1 MAARAGIPNPNYPPN
16 ANDPRDSPNTPETE
30 QPSTVATP
38 EGDNEFA
45 PDQPLTPA
53 PEGLQRTP
61 AIDTNKV

>member
-1 MAARAGIPNPNYPPN
+1 MAENILTPNT
-16 ANDPRDSPNTPETE
+16 NDLRDSPDDPETDE
-30 QPSTVATP
+30 PSTVATP

-45 PDQPLTPA
+45 PDQPLTRV